1 MDSNNI
7 VRFDPHVSASSGKIN
22 FKVLEIQQ
30 KAHLQI
36 MKEEYKAKEK
46 KEKEE
51 QKAKEKKEKEE
62 QKAKEKKEKE
72 EQKAKEKKEN
82 EVKKAKEN
90 KDREVQKEEKKKKE
104 LWLKEHMKANEIWK
118 KEMEFKKKIRDEYRV
133 RSRNEFYYKNIA
145 EFERYHDE
153 QYHYEKYVLPV
164 REAWERDR
172 SNGTFPG
179 DRVSSI
185 LHGSY
190 MPAVEWRIIGKWKKW
205 DAVFDLST
213 AEVLFEDL
221 DTTDLTTKE
230 ELLKQKSLEE
240 FVASL
245 KSSEAPFITEEVAT
259 YMVNADKYD
268 AKTEHREWH
277 DKLEKYIARK
287 GYNRAYKL
295 QEFYGVPP
303 APKVPESAP
312 KVPESAPKVPESAP
326 KVPDIEPKVPD
337 VVEPEV
343 PDVVE
348 PEVPDVVEP
357 EVPDSVSEISESA
370 LDVSDPCYRLLFPN
384 YVEPEV
390 PDVEP
395 EVPDYAPEVPDYA
408 PEVLDSAPE
417 VPDVE
422 PEVPDVEPDVH
433 DSAQEVPDYAPAVL
447 VFAPEVLKF
456 SGSSGV
462 LSDVVTVALED
473 PLSVPAKV
481 VQPGISKK
489 RNKTH
494 QNYLARQRKKQRK
507 AKLNSSASVSASMNE
522 LD

>member
-145 EFERYHDE
+145 EFERYCEE
-153 QYHYEKYVLPV
+153 QLYYDRYVLPV
-164 REAWERDR
+164 REDWERNR
-172 SNGTFPG
+172 SNYGTFPG

-190 MPAVEWRIIGKWKKW
+190 EPAVEWKVIGRWKQW
-205 DAVFDLST
+205 DAFFDLST

-221 DTTDLTTKE
+221 DTTYLTTKE

-259 YMVNADKYD
+259 YMVNSDKRD
-268 AKTEHREWH
+268 AKAEYREWR

-303 APKVPESAP
+303 ASKAH
-312 KVPESAPKVPESAP
+312 ESAP
-326 KVPDIEPKVPD
+326 KVPDI
-337 VVEPEV
+337 EPEV

-395 EVPDYAPEVPDYA
+395 EVPDVEPGVPDSA

-422 PEVPDVEPDVH
+422 PEVH
-433 DSAQEVPDYAPAVL
+433 DSAQEVPDYAPAAL

-462 LSDVVTVALED
+462 LPDVVTVALED

-481 VQPGISKK
+481 VQPAISKK

-507 AKLNSSASVSASMNE
+507 ANLNASASVSASMNE